1 MAKKQKTID
10 FVDHT
15 TGEVVTAPVVKYDF
29 PNSYPFRSQLK
40 GSQAKPQSFKGTISR
55 TVPDQSYTVQEIMT
69 RFASGL
75 PIEGIKVP
83 VFQEEDM
90 ELPDM
95 KKMDIAE
102 REQYIKQT
110 AEQVKEIR
118 ERLNKMAAKRKAAK
132 RTKEELEFQEW
143 QRNKRK
149 AEQTP
154 APSAGK
160 ESEDNK

>member
-15 TGEVVTAPVVKYDF
+15 TGEVVTAPVIKYHF
-29 PNSYPFRSQLK
+29 NSQWQGEKATF
-40 GSQAKPQSFKGTISR
+40 QSFTLPSR

-83 VFQEEDM
+83 VFQEEDAPN
-90 ELPDM
+90 LPDLA
-95 KKMDIAE
+95 KMDLAE
-102 REQYIKQT
+102 REAYVKQT
-110 AEQVKEIR
+110 EQQVKEIR
-118 ERLNKMAAKRKAAK
+118 ERLNKMALKRKQAK
-132 RTKEELEFQEW
+132 QKKEELDFQEW

-149 AEQTP
+149 AEQNP

-160 ESEDNK
+160 ESDSNK